1 MNIFPSSTA
10 SSSNRMEESSET
22 GAISAEIES
31 QNGENDCECFL
42 PLPSSHRRGRTRR
55 ENRRRKVNECEREG
69 GREKTAGDD
78 DGREEQE
85 EEGRRRIIEG
95 TEKGGMHSWAS

>member
-1 MNIFPSSTA
+1 M
-10 SSSNRMEESSET
+10 
-22 GAISAEIES
+22 
-31 QNGENDCECFL
+31 
-42 PLPSSHRRGRTRR
+42 
-55 ENRRRKVNECEREG
+55 NECEREG
-69 GREKTAGDD
+69 GREKTARDD